1 MQITKKRNR
10 TFRVRLFIVVLL
22 LVAGIFTFNLGDMT
36 FRQKLMKVVYPLV
49 MWGSGKQAKK
59 ISKQGVQAP
68 VSFYKLSAVMIDGKP
83 FSFESLKGKKVMLV
97 NTASDC
103 GFTGQYEALQQLSN
117 QYPDKLV
124 VIGFPAN
131 DFKAQES
138 GSNEE
143 IAQFC
148 KRNYDVSF
156 PMMQKSVVISSPSQ
170 HPVYRW
176 LTEPGQNGW
185 NAITP
190 SWNFSKYLVSEEGV
204 LTHYFDPGVSPLDAE
219 VTNAIEQ

>member
-1 MQITKKRNR
+1 
-10 TFRVRLFIVVLL
+10 
-22 LVAGIFTFNLGDMT
+22 
-36 FRQKLMKVVYPLV
+36 MKVVYPLI

-68 VSFYKLSAVMIDGKP
+68 VSFYQLSAVSIDGKP
-83 FSFESLKGKKVMLV
+83 FSFESLRGKKVMLV

-103 GFTGQYEALQQLSN
+103 GFTSQYEALQQLAN

-148 KRNYDVSF
+148 KRNYGVSF
-156 PMMQKSVVISSPSQ
+156 PMMQKSVVVANSSQ

-185 NAITP
+185 NAKAP
-190 SWNFSKYLVSEEGV
+190 SWNFSKYLVNEEGA

-219 VTNAIEQ
+219 VTSAIEQ